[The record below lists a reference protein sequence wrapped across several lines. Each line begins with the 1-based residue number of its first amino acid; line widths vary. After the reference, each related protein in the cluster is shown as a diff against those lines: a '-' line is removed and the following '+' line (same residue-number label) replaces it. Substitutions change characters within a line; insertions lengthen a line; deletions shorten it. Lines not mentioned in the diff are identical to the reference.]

1 MVSQNRNKPYDEF
14 EAKVKELITLI
25 DEPITLID
33 YKVKEFEE
41 KRINERKEEILL
53 AYEEIVPGELQDY
66 IPLERIYGKKWTNAG
81 TKMKDIRE
89 ELTSRVATTNADI
102 NAIKAMRS
110 EKEETALNFYMENN
124 NLASAIKYLSDYEI
138 QKAEILKRKEA
149 EEAARRERELEAERE
164 RIRLE
169 ERRRILE
176 EEEIK
181 RKAEKETVEKLKEV
195 DEEQARL
202 GNCTEL
208 VERGSFITSELK
220 LMERWGWGRKKVKLF
235 LNFLESQKM
244 IERNANNKRTAI
256 TIVNYGFYQDCDLPK
271 EQQKDSKRTA
281 KEQRRDSTG
290 TAKEHKQERKN
301 ERMKEYIDTNVSI
314 KQHSIQS
321 IIDAW
326 NQLEPYGIKMIYRIN
341 PGSKRC
347 TSLIALLE
355 QFGEEKVI
363 QAVDKVKQSDFL
375 QGKTDARFSLNFDW
389 FIKAAWY
396 ELRRICC
403 EKRKEKRWGKRLM
416 QKSFFHG

>member
-1 MVSQNRNKPYDEF
+1 MQGWIKIHRDLLDNELWSDKPFTKGQAWVD
-14 EAKVKELITLI
+14 LL
-25 DEPITLID
+25 
-33 YKVKEFEE
+33 
-41 KRINERKEEILL
+41 LL
-53 AYEEIVPGELQDY
+53 ANHRDKNVL
-66 IPLERIYGKKWTNAG
+66 
-81 TKMKDIRE
+81 
-89 ELTSRVATTNADI
+89 
-102 NAIKAMRS
+102 
-110 EKEETALNFYMENN
+110 
-124 NLASAIKYLSDYEI
+124 
-138 QKAEILKRKEA
+138 
-149 EEAARRERELEAERE
+149 
-164 RIRLE
+164 
-169 ERRRILE
+169 
-176 EEEIK
+176 
-181 RKAEKETVEKLKEV
+181 
-195 DEEQARL
+195 L

-301 ERMKEYIDTNVSI
+301 ERMKEYIDTDVSI

-341 PGSKRC
+341 QGSKRC

-375 QGKTDARFSLNFDW
+375 QGKTDTRFSLNFDW
-389 FIKAAWY
+389 FINPDNFEKILDGKYA
-396 ELRRICC
+396 EKFKKPTKNNNNFERRQYDMDDL
-403 EKRKEKRWGKRLM
+403 ESKLLGR
-416 QKSFFHG
+416 

>member
-1 MVSQNRNKPYDEF
+1 MQGWIKIHRDLLDNELWSDKPFTKGQAWVD
-14 EAKVKELITLI
+14 LL
-25 DEPITLID
+25 
-33 YKVKEFEE
+33 
-41 KRINERKEEILL
+41 LL
-53 AYEEIVPGELQDY
+53 A
-66 IPLERIYGKKWTNAG
+66 NH
-81 TKMKDIRE
+81 KDKNVLIG
-89 ELTSRVATTNADI
+89 SH
-102 NAIKAMRS
+102 
-110 EKEETALNFYMENN
+110 
-124 NLASAIKYLSDYEI
+124 
-138 QKAEILKRKEA
+138 
-149 EEAARRERELEAERE
+149 
-164 RIRLE
+164 
-169 ERRRILE
+169 
-176 EEEIK
+176 
-181 RKAEKETVEKLKEV
+181 
-195 DEEQARL
+195 
-202 GNCTEL
+202 TEM

-271 EQQKDSKRTA
+271 EQQKNSKRTA
-281 KEQRRDSTG
+281 KEQQRDSTG

-301 ERMKEYIDTNVSI
+301 ERMKEYIDTDVSI

-341 PGSKRC
+341 QGSKRC

-389 FIKAAWY
+389 FINPNNFAKILDGKY
-396 ELRRICC
+396 DEKFKKQMKNNNNFERRHYDMDDL
-403 EKRKEKRWGKRLM
+403 ESKLLGR
-416 QKSFFHG
+416 

>member
-1 MVSQNRNKPYDEF
+1 MQGWIKIHRDLLDNELWSDKPFTKGQAWVD
-14 EAKVKELITLI
+14 LL
-25 DEPITLID
+25 
-33 YKVKEFEE
+33 
-41 KRINERKEEILL
+41 LL
-53 AYEEIVPGELQDY
+53 A
-66 IPLERIYGKKWTNAG
+66 NH
-81 TKMKDIRE
+81 KDKNVLIG
-89 ELTSRVATTNADI
+89 SH
-102 NAIKAMRS
+102 
-110 EKEETALNFYMENN
+110 
-124 NLASAIKYLSDYEI
+124 
-138 QKAEILKRKEA
+138 
-149 EEAARRERELEAERE
+149 
-164 RIRLE
+164 
-169 ERRRILE
+169 
-176 EEEIK
+176 
-181 RKAEKETVEKLKEV
+181 
-195 DEEQARL
+195 
-202 GNCTEL
+202 TEM

-271 EQQKDSKRTA
+271 EQQKDSKGTA

-363 QAVDKVKQSDFL
+363 QAVDKVKQSEFL
-375 QGKTDARFSLNFDW
+375 QGKTDTRFSLNFDW
-389 FIKAAWY
+389 FINPDNFEKILDGKYA
-396 ELRRICC
+396 EKFKKPTKNNNNFERRQYDMDDL
-403 EKRKEKRWGKRLM
+403 ESKLLGR
-416 QKSFFHG
+416 

>member
-1 MVSQNRNKPYDEF
+1 MQGWIKIHRDLLDNELWSDKPFTKGQAWVD
-14 EAKVKELITLI
+14 LL
-25 DEPITLID
+25 
-33 YKVKEFEE
+33 
-41 KRINERKEEILL
+41 LL
-53 AYEEIVPGELQDY
+53 ANHRDKNVL
-66 IPLERIYGKKWTNAG
+66 
-81 TKMKDIRE
+81 
-89 ELTSRVATTNADI
+89 
-102 NAIKAMRS
+102 
-110 EKEETALNFYMENN
+110 
-124 NLASAIKYLSDYEI
+124 
-138 QKAEILKRKEA
+138 
-149 EEAARRERELEAERE
+149 
-164 RIRLE
+164 
-169 ERRRILE
+169 
-176 EEEIK
+176 
-181 RKAEKETVEKLKEV
+181 
-195 DEEQARL
+195 L

-301 ERMKEYIDTNVSI
+301 GRMKEYIDTNVSI

-341 PGSKRC
+341 PGSKRY

-375 QGKTDARFSLNFDW
+375 QGKTDTRFSLNFDW
-389 FIKAAWY
+389 FINPNNFAKILDGKY
-396 ELRRICC
+396 DEKFKKQMKNNNNFERRQYDMDDL
-403 EKRKEKRWGKRLM
+403 ESKLLGR
-416 QKSFFHG
+416 

>member
-1 MVSQNRNKPYDEF
+1 MDNELWSDKPFTKGQAWVD
-14 EAKVKELITLI
+14 LL
-25 DEPITLID
+25 
-33 YKVKEFEE
+33 
-41 KRINERKEEILL
+41 LL
-53 AYEEIVPGELQDY
+53 ANHRDKNVL
-66 IPLERIYGKKWTNAG
+66 
-81 TKMKDIRE
+81 
-89 ELTSRVATTNADI
+89 
-102 NAIKAMRS
+102 
-110 EKEETALNFYMENN
+110 
-124 NLASAIKYLSDYEI
+124 
-138 QKAEILKRKEA
+138 
-149 EEAARRERELEAERE
+149 
-164 RIRLE
+164 
-169 ERRRILE
+169 
-176 EEEIK
+176 
-181 RKAEKETVEKLKEV
+181 
-195 DEEQARL
+195 L

-301 ERMKEYIDTNVSI
+301 ERMKEYIDTDVSI

-375 QGKTDARFSLNFDW
+375 QGKTDIRFSLNFDW
-389 FIKAAWY
+389 FINPNNFVKVLEGKY
-396 ELRRICC
+396 DERHDKKPTKNNNNFERRQYDMDDL
-403 EKRKEKRWGKRLM
+403 ESKLLGR
-416 QKSFFHG
+416 

>member
-1 MVSQNRNKPYDEF
+1 MQGWIKIHRDLLDNELWSDKPFTKGQAWVD
-14 EAKVKELITLI
+14 LL
-25 DEPITLID
+25 
-33 YKVKEFEE
+33 
-41 KRINERKEEILL
+41 LL
-53 AYEEIVPGELQDY
+53 ANHRDKNVL
-66 IPLERIYGKKWTNAG
+66 
-81 TKMKDIRE
+81 
-89 ELTSRVATTNADI
+89 
-102 NAIKAMRS
+102 
-110 EKEETALNFYMENN
+110 
-124 NLASAIKYLSDYEI
+124 
-138 QKAEILKRKEA
+138 
-149 EEAARRERELEAERE
+149 
-164 RIRLE
+164 
-169 ERRRILE
+169 
-176 EEEIK
+176 
-181 RKAEKETVEKLKEV
+181 
-195 DEEQARL
+195 L

-375 QGKTDARFSLNFDW
+375 QGKTDTRFSLNFDW
-389 FIKAAWY
+389 FINPDNFEKILDGKYA
-396 ELRRICC
+396 EKFKKPTKNNNNFERRQYDMDDL
-403 EKRKEKRWGKRLM
+403 ESKLLGR
-416 QKSFFHG
+416 